1 MPFYYSVAPTADV
14 TTSASANT
22 LVDHLRGASVAAA
35 TAGVCGLYL
44 SGKGAAQTSITG
56 IQAIMRRHNPASTV
70 GTAITPV
77 PRDERGAV
85 AATSTWFTGPTVGTA
100 AVVKLAISCMS
111 SGVGQWVAFNEDH
124 AMALNAGGSAT
135 TGNIDLLSETEGTV
149 ALNFRYTLELYER

>member
-22 LVDHLRGASVAAA
+22 LVDHLRGASA
-35 TAGVCGLYL
+35 TNIMAGVCGLYL

-56 IQAIMRRHNPASTV
+56 IQAILRRHNPASTV
-70 GTAITPV
+70 GASITPA
-77 PRDERGAV
+77 PRDVRALPT
-85 AATSTWFTGPTVGTA
+85 ATSTWFTAPTVGTA
-100 AVVKLAISCMS
+100 AAVQLAIGCMS

-124 AMALNAGGSAT
+124 AIALDAGGGAT
-135 TGNIDLLSETEGTV
+135 NGNVDLLSETEGTV